1 MSNTNVLVVKD
12 KVQRF
17 AKQFFNHVQLDDDG
31 NLSIPYESTN
41 VHIEV
46 FDLTDADPDVNA
58 FRKDSDISMT
68 AVQVWAMVLLDV
80 KGSNDLYKWVAIEGQ
95 QFLQGS
101 FRLVLRDDGLFNLVF
116 STTLAGDTL
125 DAGELKGALAAIAI
139 SADNED
145 ENLKKKF
152 GGRTVE
158 DVRNQ

>member
-58 FRKDSDISMT
+58 FRKDNDISVT

-101 FRLVLRDDGLFNLVF
+101 FKLVLRDDGLFNLVF

-158 DVRNQ
+158 DARNQ